1 MARAEPEAKPNGA
14 DSVGKKQTLLQ
25 KFVTR
30 ACMGA
35 VMFSV
40 FCAIIWAG
48 HLYVCGFVVL
58 LQALIF
64 RELVNVRYRADCEII
79 VGRVPLFRTLQ
90 WAWYGVATFYT
101 YGDFLYEFSSQRWY
115 LAHITRALRYHGLI
129 AFAMYCLLFVFSIC
143 TLRASTLKYQVQ
155 QLTWTIV
162 TLCLVIG
169 QMKFVAHNI
178 FFGLFWFFF
187 PCFLVIAN
195 DCWAYA
201 WGLTLGR
208 KLIKETPFFRL
219 SPNKTWE
226 GFIGAAFSTVI
237 MGFFVAGLFAQI
249 RYLTCPAERLT
260 FRPHHGVEGSCT
272 PHPIFE
278 LGPLPFPGD
287 ALRALLPDA
296 WQGTSLLPNVVM
308 VRPVQLHGAALSL
321 FASVVA
327 PFGGFLAS
335 AIKRA
340 YGVKDFDS
348 LIPGHGGVTDRM
360 DCQFL
365 MALCTWVYLH
375 SFVMDSSTVSGL
387 FAHALLLEPAQQR
400 ELYDQLREHLVSTGV
415 LLK

>member
-1 MARAEPEAKPNGA
+1 
-14 DSVGKKQTLLQ
+14 
-25 KFVTR
+25 
-30 ACMGA
+30 MGV

-40 FCAIIWAG
+40 FSAIIWAG

-187 PCFLVIAN
+187 PCLLVIAN

-226 GFIGAAFSTVI
+226 GFIGAALSTLC
-237 MGFFVAGLFAQI
+237 FAFVAPVVFAKLPFLI
-249 RYLTCPAERLT
+249 CPCEDLSTPITRMA
-260 FRPHHGVEGSCT
+260 CT
-272 PHPIFE
+272 PSDVFVPVPYPTPLLESLIGVSE
-278 LGPLPFPGD
+278 LML
-287 ALRALLPDA
+287 
-296 WQGTSLLPNVVM
+296 
-308 VRPVQLHGAALSL
+308 RPVQFHALPLGL

-327 PFGGFLAS
+327 PFGGFFAS
-335 AIKRA
+335 GIKRA
-340 YGVKDFDS
+340 YGLSDFAA
-348 LIPGHGGVTDRM
+348 LIPGHGGVFDRV
-360 DCQFL
+360 DCQLIMGLATQIYHTTFIGAGAISIARIL
-365 MALCTWVYLH
+365 TLASHLPDDDQVALYKQLKQQLQQQ
-375 SFVMDSSTVSGL
+375 GL
-387 FAHALLLEPAQQR
+387 VGHF
-400 ELYDQLREHLVSTGV
+400 G
-415 LLK
+415 

>member
-226 GFIGAAFSTVI
+226 GFIGG
-237 MGFFVAGLFAQI
+237 GFFTLIWAFTFPLLLSCFDPLI
-249 RYLTCPAERLT
+249 CPADDLALGKSFSLRCDTPAVFQWRT
-260 FRPHHGVEGSCT
+260 FDAPA
-272 PHPIFE
+272 
-278 LGPLPFPGD
+278 LGWAGISQIT
-287 ALRALLPDA
+287 LLPI
-296 WQGTSLLPNVVM
+296 
-308 VRPVQLHGAALSL
+308 QLHALVLGL

-327 PFGGFLAS
+327 PFGGFFAS
-335 AIKRA
+335 GIKRA
-340 YGVKDFDS
+340 YKMDDFAS
-348 LIPGHGGVTDRM
+348 LIPGHGGVFDRV
-360 DCQFL
+360 DCQL
-365 MALCTWVYLH
+365 IM
-375 SFVMDSSTVSGL
+375 GL
-387 FAHALLLEPAQQR
+387 ATQIYFTTFIGRYPLSLARVQSLVPPPIQRHRRRVVDADPVVEP
-400 ELYDQLREHLVSTGV
+400 LDVI
-415 LLK
+415 